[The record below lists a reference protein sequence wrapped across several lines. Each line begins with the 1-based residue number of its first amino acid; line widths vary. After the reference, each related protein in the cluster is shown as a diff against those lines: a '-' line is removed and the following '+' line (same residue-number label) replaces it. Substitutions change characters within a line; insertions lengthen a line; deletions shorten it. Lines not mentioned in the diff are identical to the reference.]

1 MTTETPRA
9 APQLGAG
16 DVSVVLRKGVEA
28 ALAAGDARRAALL
41 LAELWRKQPG
51 PALAG
56 FVVSRF
62 ERLAEAL
69 KPARA
74 RVALLR
80 SGTLEAAVPVL
91 RAGAFTSN
99 IALEVQVGDFNAYAQ
114 EILNPSSPLYSFAPD
129 IVLLVVHTADI
140 APELWDGFA
149 DLAPG
154 AAAAVA
160 DRVSAEFERL
170 LAAFRERSTA
180 HLVVHT
186 LELPVGLA
194 HGVFDAQLEASQA
207 EALRSINRRL
217 RLAAAQ
223 YKGVYLL
230 DYDAL
235 VARHGRQ
242 TWHDPR
248 KWLTLRM
255 PLRAER
261 LNALAEEWLRFVHPL
276 LGRVSKAL
284 VLDLDNT
291 LWGGVVGEDGPTG
304 VKLGREYPGGA
315 FLALQRVILDLY
327 QRGIILAIASKNN
340 LADAL
345 EVLEQHPDMLLRPRH
360 FAALRVNWDDKVTSL
375 RSIAAELNIGL
386 DALAFLDDNPAEREI
401 VRLHAP
407 EVAVIE
413 ISSDPTSYAQA
424 LRDSP
429 LFERLAMSAEDRER
443 GRYYAEE
450 RQRSELQQR
459 SGSLEDFY
467 RSLEI
472 KVTIGRAT
480 AATIARVS
488 QLTQKTNQFNLTTR
502 RYSEQ
507 QIAELAADP
516 SAAVYTVSTQDRF
529 GDNGLVG
536 VAIAKFVGEECE
548 LDSFLLSCRVIGR
561 TIETALTA
569 AIANEARARG
579 KSRLRGIFIPTK
591 KNAPSRDFFA
601 QHGFA
606 QAGETGGESSW
617 VLELATTTI
626 ACPPWIDCHVE
637 ENETR

>member
-1 MTTETPRA
+1 MTTDASPAGPRVGPA
-9 APQLGAG
+9 EVQA
-16 DVSVVLRKGVEA
+16 DLRKGVEA

-41 LAELWRKQPG
+41 LGELWRKFPG

-62 ERLAEAL
+62 ERLTDTL
-69 KPARA
+69 KPTRA
-74 RVALLR
+74 KVALLR
-80 SGTLEAAVPVL
+80 SGTLEAVVPLL

-114 EILNPSSPLYSFAPD
+114 EILNPGSPLYAFAPD
-129 IVLLVVHTADI
+129 IVLLAVHTADI

-154 AAAAVA
+154 AAAQVA
-160 DRVSAEFERL
+160 DRVGAEFERL
-170 LAAFRERSTA
+170 IAAFRERSNA

-186 LELPVGLA
+186 LELPAGLA
-194 HGVFDAQLEASQA
+194 QGVFDAQVEAGQA
-207 EALRSINRRL
+207 EALRAINRRL
-217 RLAAAQ
+217 QLAAAK

-261 LNALAEEWLRFVHPL
+261 LDALAQEWLRFVHPL
-276 LGRVSKAL
+276 VGRVSKAL

-304 VKLGREYPGGA
+304 VKLGRDYPGGA

-327 QRGIILAIASKNN
+327 QRGVILAIASKNN

-360 FAALRVNWDDKVTSL
+360 FAALRINWDDKVTSL
-375 RSIAAELNIGL
+375 RAIAAELNIGL

-407 EVAVIE
+407 EVAVLE
-413 ISSDPTSYAQA
+413 ISNDPTTYAQT
-424 LRDSP
+424 LRDCP
-429 LFERLAMSAEDRER
+429 LFERLSMSAEDRER

-472 KVTIGRAT
+472 KVAIGRAT

-502 RYSEQ
+502 RYTEQ
-507 QIAELAADP
+507 QIAAFAADP
-516 SAAVYTVSTQDRF
+516 LTAVYTVSTQDRF

-536 VAIAKFVGEECE
+536 VAIAKFAGEECE
-548 LDSFLLSCRVIGR
+548 LDTFLLSCRVIGR

-569 AIANEARARG
+569 AIAGEARARG
-579 KSRLRGIFIPTK
+579 KRRLRGTFIPTK

-601 QHGFA
+601 QHGFT
-606 QAGETGGESSW
+606 QAAETAGESSW
-617 VLELATTTI
+617 VLELGTASL

-637 ENETR
+637 ENEAR